1 MEMPVMLVS
10 LLVLV
15 VMLWDGYIGRFEGAV
30 LFSGLIYY
38 TFRTIRVAKKSGS
51 GEGQPAGPRKFIHYG
66 MVVGGVGLLVFGGR
80 TFVSWATLIECE
92 SGVRGA
98 VMRLSMAA
106 VETSVTGS

>member
-51 GEGQPAGPRKFIHYG
+51 GEGHPAGPPKLIHYG
-66 MVVGGVGLLVFGGR
+66 MVVGGLSLLVFGGIA
-80 TFVSWATLIECE
+80 FVSSGPLIAREVAGMQAE
-92 SGVRGA
+92 V
-98 VMRLSMAA
+98 
-106 VETSVTGS
+106 